1 MDSDNNAIVLN
12 SVEDFTLATAERL
25 WAEDCRIMIGPEGRR
40 VVEEGH
46 LAFQRFLAEKGRYVY
61 GSTTAPGSRAKKI
74 LTSDA
79 VSAQGATFGRFITM
93 QPGVAG
99 RSLPRRTVK
108 LAILAR
114 LTNALS
120 GCGKISLAT
129 AERVAALGQNPPDI
143 PLQGLASSGEVM
155 AMSWLLAPLAD
166 ASLRPGE
173 AMALVNG
180 SPFST
185 AMVSDVA
192 IMAKR
197 NLQLAEYVFA
207 LSIEAARAPLD
218 HYRVEL
224 ADHWPDPFYKS
235 SLERLNALLTG
246 AHQPRLAHQAPVSWR
261 IIPNILA
268 SSRRAQAQVS
278 EIATISLRAVKDN
291 PTFLADPETG
301 EAVSSG
307 GFHDHQAARSIESV
321 TSAYADLCVLIA
333 KQVTRLVDGS
343 GLGLPP
349 LLVRGEAD
357 GVGTE
362 YFVWT
367 LTEPVARARHAAIPV
382 GLDASLEDPVG
393 NQSDVAQPV
402 FISYARHLEARD
414 ALHQCLSVLCTVAVL
429 ALDIEGRS
437 TPPPLSP
444 LMARLGMLKRGDSAS
459 AAAGFPLREVLG
471 AIIAWAEDTA

>member
-1 MDSDNNAIVLN
+1 MESNKDPIVLN
-12 SVEDFTLATAERL
+12 SVKDFTLATAERL
-25 WAEDCRIMIGPEGRR
+25 WAGDCRITIGPEGRR
-40 VVEEGH
+40 VVEGGH
-46 LAFQRFLAEKGRYVY
+46 TAFQRFLAEKGGYVY
-61 GSTTAPGSRAKKI
+61 GTTTAPGSRAKTM
-74 LTSDA
+74 LTSEA
-79 VSAQGATFGRFITM
+79 VSSQGATFGRFITM
-93 QPGVAG
+93 RPGVAG
-99 RSLPRRTVK
+99 RMLPPRTVR

-120 GCGKISLAT
+120 GRGKISIST
-129 AERVAALGQNPPDI
+129 AERIAALAENPPEV

-155 AMSWLLAPLAD
+155 ALSWLMAPLAD
-166 ASLRPGE
+166 VSLKPGE

-197 NLQLAEYVFA
+197 SLQLVECVFA

-224 ADHWPDPFYKS
+224 ADHWPDPFYNS
-235 SLERLNALLTG
+235 SLERLNVLLTG
-246 AHQPRLAHQAPVSWR
+246 AHASRLAHQAPVSWR

-268 SSRRAQAQVS
+268 SSRRAQAQVA
-278 EIATISLRAVKDN
+278 EIATISLCAVKDN
-291 PTFLADPETG
+291 PTFLADAETG
-301 EAVSSG
+301 DAVSSG
-307 GFHDHQAARSIESV
+307 GYHDHQAARSIEAV
-321 TSAYADLCVLIA
+321 TVAYADLCVLIA

-349 LLVRGEAD
+349 LLARGASD
-357 GVGTE
+357 GVGAE
-362 YFVWT
+362 YLVWT
-367 LTEPVARARHAAIPV
+367 LTEPVVRANHAATPV

-414 ALHQCLSVLCTVAVL
+414 ALHQ
-429 ALDIEGRS
+429 
-437 TPPPLSP
+437 
-444 LMARLGMLKRGDSAS
+444 
-459 AAAGFPLREVLG
+459 
-471 AIIAWAEDTA
+471 